1 MKTCDL
7 CGKGAVTG
15 NAVSHSHKAT
25 KRVWRPNIQRATI
38 MLKGE
43 KKKVDICTKCL
54 KSVERV

>member
-15 NAVSHSHKAT
+15 NSVSHAHNKT
-25 KRVWRPNIQRATI
+25 KRVWRPNIQKATI

-43 KKKVDICTKCL
+43 KKKVNICTKCL